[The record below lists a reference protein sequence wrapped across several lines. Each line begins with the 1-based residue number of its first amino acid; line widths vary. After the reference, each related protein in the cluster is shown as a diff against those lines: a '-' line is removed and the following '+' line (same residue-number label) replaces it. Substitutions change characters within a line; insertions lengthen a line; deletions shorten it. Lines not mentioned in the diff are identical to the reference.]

1 MTYESEWNGFVTQ
14 SQSGIAEALYVA
26 GVDCTVRSHGESDPG
41 DDSTSS
47 ISAADYLPQLVSDAE
62 RNRHVPSSH

>member
-14 SQSGIAEALYVA
+14 SQSGISEALYVA

-41 DDSTSS
+41 GDSVL
-47 ISAADYLPQLVSDAE
+47 APDYLPQLVSDAE